1 MIIFP
6 NISPEII
13 SFSIG
18 GFEVAIRWYAVSYIA
33 GFIVATLIMR
43 FFIHRNKLWRYN
55 IAPMEPDQV
64 DSLINYLIIG
74 VILGGRLG
82 YVVFYNFNLYVQ
94 NPLDILKVWE
104 GGMSFHGGF
113 LGVVVALIFY
123 LRFNGINISSG
134 ADLIALATP
143 PGLLFGRIANFVNAE
158 LWGKPT
164 VMPWGVVFP
173 GAEAQDCPGIVGLCA
188 RHPSQLYEGALEG
201 LLLFVILVVMAFW
214 GALKRPGLVTG
225 TFIMGYGLSRYVVE
239 IYRQPDQQFVSL
251 ANPNGYVI
259 EFWYIGASMGQLLS
273 LPMIFLGVIFI
284 RSSFKTRKT

>member
-6 NISPEII
+6 NISPEIL

-43 FFIHRNKLWRYN
+43 FFIRRAMLWRYN
-55 IAPMEPDQV
+55 IPPMEVEQV
-64 DSLINYLIIG
+64 DSLITYLIIG

-82 YVVFYNFNLYVQ
+82 YVFFYNFNFFVQ
-94 NPLDILKVWE
+94 NPIDILKVWE

-113 LGVVVALIFY
+113 LGVVLASLYF
-123 LRFNGINISSG
+123 LRFNGIGVASG

-143 PGLLFGRIANFVNAE
+143 PGLLFGRLANFINAE

-164 VMPWGVVFP
+164 MVEWGIVFP
-173 GAEAQDCPGIVGLCA
+173 GAAAQDCPGIIGLCA

-201 LLLFVILVVMAFW
+201 LLLFLVLIIMAYL
-214 GALKRPGLVTG
+214 GALKKPGLITG
-225 TFIMGYGLSRYVVE
+225 TFIVGYGLSRYFVE
-239 IYRQPDQQFVSL
+239 FFREPDHQFVSL
-251 ANPNGYVI
+251 ENPNGYII
-259 EFWYIGASMGQLLS
+259 EIWDIGASMGQLLS
-273 LPMIFLGVIFI
+273 LPMIILGAMFMVLSLRI
-284 RSSFKTRKT
+284 REA